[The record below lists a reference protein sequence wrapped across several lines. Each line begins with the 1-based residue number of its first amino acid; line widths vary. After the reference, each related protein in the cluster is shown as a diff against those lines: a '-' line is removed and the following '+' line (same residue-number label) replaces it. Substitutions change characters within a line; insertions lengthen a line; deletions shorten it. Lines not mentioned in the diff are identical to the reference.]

1 MKKFS
6 LIAISFLMV
15 IVMSLGLAACSS
27 SDKDSEPS
35 NSDEENT
42 PAVEEPVELT
52 VLAAASMTET
62 LTELGEKYK
71 ANNSNVTINF
81 SFGSSGALQTQIE
94 EGAPAD
100 IFISAGAKQMNAL
113 EEKSLIVSDTRKDL
127 LGNDVVLIVPKDSKL
142 DIKSFEDVAK
152 DDVKAVAVGG
162 ENVPVGQ
169 YTQQIFE
176 YYKIWDKVQAKASLG
191 EDVKQVLSWVE
202 SGDAD
207 CGIVYKT
214 DALTTDNVTVVVS
227 APADTHDPVL
237 YPEAVIAASG
247 NQDAAKAF
255 LEYLS
260 GDEAK
265 SVFEAAGFNFL

>member
-1 MKKFS
+1 MV
-6 LIAISFLMV
+6 AISLLMV
-15 IVMSLGLAACSS
+15 LVMSLGLAACTS
-27 SDKDSEPS
+27 SDKGKKTTNNDSQDKPK
-35 NSDEENT
+35 
-42 PAVEEPVELT
+42 VEEPIELN

-62 LTELGEKYK
+62 LTSLGDKYQRE
-71 ANNSNVTINF
+71 NSNVKINF
-81 SFGSSGALQTQIE
+81 NFGSSGALQTQIE

-100 IFISAGAKQMNAL
+100 IFISAGETQMDAL
-113 EEKSLIVSDTRKDL
+113 EKKNLIVSDTRKDL
-127 LGNDVVLIVPKDSKL
+127 LGNDVVLIVPQNSKL
-142 DIKSFEDVAK
+142 DIKTFKDVAK
-152 DDVKAVAVGG
+152 NYVKTVAVGG

-176 YYKIWDKVQAKASLG
+176 YYKIWDKVKAKASLG

-214 DALTTDNVTVVVS
+214 DAFTTDKVTVAAAALS
-227 APADTHDPVL
+227 ETHKPVL

-255 LEYLS
+255 LAYLS
-260 GDEAK
+260 GAEAK
-265 SVFEAAGFNFL
+265 SIFEASGFNFL